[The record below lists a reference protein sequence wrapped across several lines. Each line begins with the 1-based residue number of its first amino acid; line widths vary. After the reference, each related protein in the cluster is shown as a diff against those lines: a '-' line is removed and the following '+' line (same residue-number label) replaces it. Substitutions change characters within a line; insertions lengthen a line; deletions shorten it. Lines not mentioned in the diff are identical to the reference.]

1 MIGEL
6 RIRNLGVIADATIE
20 PGPGLTVVTGETGA
34 GKTMVVTGLG
44 LLLGGKG
51 SAGQVR
57 NGTERLQ
64 VTGRFSQVGAEAV
77 ERVTDAGGELDE
89 DELLV
94 VRQVTAAG
102 RSRAHLGGVAV
113 PMAVAGDLV
122 AEMLVIHGQTEQ
134 VRLARSD
141 RQREVLDRFG
151 GAELAAERDTYH
163 RAWQDRRAAVTE
175 RDELHAASRERA
187 RELDLLRFG
196 ADEIA
201 AVDPQP
207 GEDEQLRVEAN
218 RLQSVDDL
226 RMAAH
231 TALVAINSDPD
242 DPTDQP
248 YAVGLLDTA
257 RTALDR
263 ADTDPEAA
271 DLARRVA
278 DLGYQLADL
287 GADLSSFL
295 AGLEADPNR
304 LEWVT
309 GRLAEL
315 SGLTRKYGESID
327 EVLAWAASAA
337 ERIAELDGTDDRI
350 AALDHRIEALDTELL
365 ATAARLTAL
374 RRTAADELAAAVD
387 TELAA
392 LAMPNA
398 TLSFELTS
406 TGDDVAALGPTG
418 ADQVEI
424 MFRANPGQRP
434 GPLGAVASG
443 GELSRIRLALEV
455 SLADRLVAETG
466 TGPTTMVFDEVDAG
480 IGGRV
485 ASEVGR
491 RLARLAEHAQVIVVT
506 HLAQVA
512 AFAGRHYCVAKTD
525 DGQVTVSD
533 VAEVTGDDR
542 LAELARMLGG
552 ADSDAA
558 RAHAA
563 ELLAQATVSDPVTT
577 LMQN

>member
-51 SAGQVR
+51 STGQVR
-57 NGTERLQ
+57 NGTDRLQ
-64 VTGRFSQVGAEAV
+64 VTGRFTGITEEAV
-77 ERVTDAGGELDE
+77 ERVTEAGGELDE

-113 PMAVAGDLV
+113 PLGVAGDLV
-122 AEMLVIHGQTEQ
+122 GDLLVIHGQTEQ
-134 VRLARSD
+134 VRLARTD
-141 RQREVLDRFG
+141 RQREVLDRFA
-151 GAELAAERDTYH
+151 GAELAEVKAAYQRT
-163 RAWQDRRAAVTE
+163 WQTRRAAVTE
-175 RDELHAASRERA
+175 RDDLRAASRERA

-196 ADEIA
+196 LDEIGE
-201 AVDPQP
+201 VDPQP
-207 GEDEQLRVEAN
+207 GEDDQLRVEAN

-231 TALVAINSDPD
+231 AALVAINADPD

-248 YAVGLLDTA
+248 CAVGLLNTA
-257 RTALDR
+257 RTALAR
-263 ADTDPEAA
+263 ADDDPEAA
-271 DLARRVA
+271 DLGRRTA

-287 GADLSSFL
+287 GADLAGFL
-295 AGLEADPNR
+295 AGLEADPHR

-309 GRLAEL
+309 GRLAAL
-315 SGLTRKYGESID
+315 AGLTRKYGETID
-327 EVLAWAASAA
+327 EVLAWSAEAA
-337 ERIAELDGTDDRI
+337 ERVLHLDGTDERI
-350 AALDHRIEALDTELL
+350 AALDARIEALDADLL
-365 ATAARLTAL
+365 SGAARLTAL
-374 RRTAADELAAAVD
+374 RSTAADELAAAVD

-398 TLSFELTS
+398 TLRFRITT
-406 TGDDVAALGPTG
+406 TGDEVAALGPTG

-424 MFRANPGQRP
+424 LFRANPGQRP

-466 TGPTTMVFDEVDAG
+466 AAPTTMVFDEVDAG

-491 RLARLAEHAQVIVVT
+491 RLARLAEHGQVIVVT

-533 VAEVTGDDR
+533 VAEVTGEDR

-563 ELLAQATVSDPVTT
+563 ELLAQATGTDPVTT